1 MGFMHSRRHTRLPTC
16 YKNYLPSSAVPGFPL
31 NPSLPPTALLHSVK
45 FKTMLDGMGM
55 FRGYP
60 RYPRTIRCTNLVDAI
75 DAPTLQVAESDSQ
88 LDDLYLAFSHP
99 TAGLLMSW
107 QYSGGMTKSADE
119 LDRLWTYIQDPKFNP
134 WIDTIFSHDQE
145 RKK

>member
-1 MGFMHSRRHTRLPTC
+1 
-16 YKNYLPSSAVPGFPL
+16 
-31 NPSLPPTALLHSVK
+31 
-45 FKTMLDGMGM
+45 M
-55 FRGYP
+55 FRVYP
-60 RYPRTIRCTNLVDAI
+60 RYPGNVRHTNLVDVI

-88 LDDLYLAFSHP
+88 PVSDISADDLYLAFSHS

-134 WIDTIFSHDQE
+134 RVDMIFSHDQE
-145 RKK
+145 RKKIEKYLADVSNPFNAAHDWCYDCFFSSTYLFL